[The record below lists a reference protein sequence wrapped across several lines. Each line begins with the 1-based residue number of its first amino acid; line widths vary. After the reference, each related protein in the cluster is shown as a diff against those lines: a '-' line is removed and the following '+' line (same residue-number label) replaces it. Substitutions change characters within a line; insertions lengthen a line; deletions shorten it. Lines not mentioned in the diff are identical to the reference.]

1 MPIKTDKAIVMQVDP
16 RLIGPVAQETNDEAA
31 KEFSNAMQTKAAVM
45 QISMTDEQ
53 GNPAMV
59 DLPLSAYGDF
69 RNLPKSDG
77 TEKSSEQV
85 YFNIVDSNIDSG
97 DSPDTKTIAQQNLG
111 AAFYLK

>member
-16 RLIGPVAQETNDEAA
+16 RLVGPVARETNEEAA
-31 KEFSNAMQTKAAVM
+31 EEFSNAMQTRAAVM

-53 GNPAMV
+53 GNPEMV

-69 RNLPKSDG
+69 RNRPKING

-85 YFNIVDSNIDSG
+85 YFNIVDSSMTLVD
-97 DSPDTKTIAQQNLG
+97 DSPNVRDTAVRLG
-111 AAFYLK
+111 AIFYK